1 MLPAIQVLSK
11 KIQRRLGEVEQASKQ
26 VSLKVSHELQSFVDT
41 QRTLSNTLV
50 KIHTELEAKLKEASQ
65 VRFFS
70 VHL

>member
-1 MLPAIQVLSK
+1 M
-11 KIQRRLGEVEQASKQ
+11 EQASKQ